1 MKISVDLDVTLKNGL
16 LILTDSKG
24 KVLTFSRNQVLQKKV
39 SMVTLGELSGLPKIA
54 IARAFGFAT
63 RKSYYDA
70 RHAVLNTSAEELFP
84 QRTGPKQPT
93 KRTRELEIQVISI
106 RFQTEASMYEIAE
119 QVNRKGFDV
128 SARLVAQILA
138 DYGLTK
144 KKLLSPREDRRHGC

>member
-1 MKISVDLDVTLKNGL
+1 MKISVNLDVTLKNGL

-24 KVLTFSRNQVLQKKV
+24 KVLTFSRNQVVQRKV
-39 SMVTLGELSGLPKIA
+39 SMVTLGELSGLPKIS

-70 RHAVLNTSAEELFP
+70 RHAVLNTSAEELYP
-84 QRTGPKQPT
+84 QRTGPKQAT
-93 KRTRELEIQVISI
+93 KRTRELEVQVIRI

-119 QVNRKGFDV
+119 QVNAKGFDV
-128 SARLVAQILA
+128 SARLVAEILA

-144 KKLLSPREDRRHGC
+144 KKRLSPR